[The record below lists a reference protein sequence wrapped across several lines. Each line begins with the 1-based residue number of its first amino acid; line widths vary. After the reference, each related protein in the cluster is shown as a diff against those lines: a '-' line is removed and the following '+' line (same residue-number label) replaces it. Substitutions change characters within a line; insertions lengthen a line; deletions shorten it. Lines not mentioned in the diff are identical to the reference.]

1 MTNLRKRAGA
11 IDAIR
16 GFSLL
21 GILMANML
29 IFQYGIYGKDELW
42 LFQPSSWDLISH
54 DMLKIFIEGS
64 FMPIFT
70 FLFGYSMIK
79 MKESIQ
85 AKGLK
90 FGRNIIRRSILLIV
104 FGIAHSM
111 LWDGDILVIYGIIIF
126 FLLIF
131 VNRKPKTLMI
141 WGIIFLVISVGISYG
156 SMSPTSPEDAL
167 RMENHVRETINIYGT
182 GTYSEIMNHR
192 MTSDPLGMPGW
203 FMFFAMLLTPVLVG
217 AMFLFGMAAAKYGKF
232 MSPKQEQ
239 GSYLQLAILFVPLG
253 IAAKTAAIMFG
264 ETNAWSGVLQMGGA
278 QILALGYIYLFAYI
292 YAFSS
297 GKSAI
302 FRSFE
307 AVGRM
312 SLTNYLMQTVIC
324 TTIFY
329 GYGLGMF
336 GRLGILPSLLLALG
350 IYAVQAVCSF
360 LILNRFRSGPVEK
373 LLRIG
378 TYWSWNGQAK
388 PKKTIA
394 SHIPPEAPSS

>member
-1 MTNLRKRAGA
+1 MGNPRKRAVA
-11 IDAIR
+11 VDAIR

-29 IFQYGIYGKDELW
+29 IFQYGMFGKDEMW
-42 LFQPSSWDLISH
+42 LFKPSSLDLIGH
-54 DMLKIFIEGS
+54 DMLKIFVEGS

-79 MKESIQ
+79 MKESMN

-90 FGRNIIRRSILLIV
+90 YGRNVVRRSILLIALG
-104 FGIAHSM
+104 FAHSM
-111 LWDGDILVIYGIIIF
+111 LWDGDILLFYGGISF
-126 FLLIF
+126 FLLLF

-141 WGIIFLVISVGISYG
+141 WGIIFLLLSIGISYG
-156 SMSPTSPEDAL
+156 GTSAASPEDVM
-167 RMENHVRETINIYGT
+167 RMETHVRETINLYGT

-192 MTSDPLGMPGW
+192 NTSDPLGLPGGM
-203 FMFFAMLLTPVLVG
+203 MFFILLLTPLILG
-217 AMFLFGMAAAKYGKF
+217 ALFLFGMAAAKRGKF
-232 MSPKQEQ
+232 ISPEQEK
-239 GSYLQLAILFVPLG
+239 GSYLRYAIMFVPFG
-253 IAAKTAAIMFG
+253 IAAKTASIMLG
-264 ETNAWSGVLQMGGA
+264 SSHAWSGILHMAGA

-292 YAFSS
+292 YALSS
-297 GKSAI
+297 NRNVV

-336 GRLGILPSLLLALG
+336 GRLGVLTGILIALG
-350 IYAVQAVCSF
+350 IYIAQAMCS
-360 LILNRFRSGPVEK
+360 LLYLNRFRTGPIEF

-378 TYWSWNGQAK
+378 TYWSWSGQAK
-388 PKKTIA
+388 PKKPKSPPIQTEA
-394 SHIPPEAPSS
+394 SSS